1 MQSGKENLMF
11 SQEIEEFSSKN
22 SQVAKFIG
30 SINAGAVPEPL
41 KQLVKISEGV
51 KSFKEVNSILVDE

>member
-1 MQSGKENLMF
+1 MF